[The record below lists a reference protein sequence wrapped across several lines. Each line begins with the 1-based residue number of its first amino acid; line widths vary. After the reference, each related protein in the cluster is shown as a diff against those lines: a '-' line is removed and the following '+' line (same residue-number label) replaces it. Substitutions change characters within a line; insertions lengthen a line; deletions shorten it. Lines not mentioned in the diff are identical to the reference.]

1 MAATVGPDADRL
13 TGDGR
18 HELRGI
24 GVAVATVAACV
35 AVVRLCVTSVAP
47 GFAQTV
53 FPADTFNLSSAVAGN
68 RCGAILVLLGLG
80 ALFWSGLLMVATAL
94 SWLVRII
101 TDVSSV
107 HSVIARG
114 RVAYR
119 ALAASYPWISVA
131 RLMALGVLTVGIV
144 IGVLAIAD

>member
-1 MAATVGPDADRL
+1 MVATVGPDPDRL

-18 HELRGI
+18 HALRGI
-24 GVAVATVAACV
+24 GVALATLAACL
-35 AVVRLCVTSVAP
+35 VVIRLSVTSVAP
-47 GFAQTV
+47 GFAQAV
-53 FPADTFNLSSAVAGN
+53 FPEDTFNLSSAVAGS
-68 RCGAILVLLGLG
+68 RCGFILVLLGLG
-80 ALFWSGLLMVATAL
+80 ALFWGSLLMVATAL

-119 ALAASYPWISVA
+119 ALAA
-131 RLMALGVLTVGIV
+131 RMLRRG
-144 IGVLAIAD
+144 